1 MNRICRRILTIGLF
15 VGGLSGAANAAD
27 LPRVLLL
34 GDSISIGYTPYVQEA
49 LGDEA
54 TVVRPTHPN
63 GKPANCGGTNR
74 GVKSIDRWIAID
86 SGGWDVI
93 HFNFGLHDLKRVDP
107 ESGKASTNPNHPR
120 QAELEVYKKQLAEI
134 VEHLEKTGATLIFA
148 TTTPVPEGKV
158 SPLRDPADVVKY
170 NQAAREIMQAHDVAI
185 DDLYAFASK
194 RLDKIQRPANV
205 HFTETG
211 SKALG
216 EAVAK
221 AIRKNIRS
229 EKGDEPS
236 NAGARPN
243 ILFFLADD
251 MRAGFIGAGGHP
263 FVKTP
268 VLDELAERGARFE
281 NAFVTTSICA
291 ASRATI
297 LTGVVERTHK
307 YTFGTPPLS
316 DQLCAAS
323 YPAQLRE
330 SGYRTGIIGKFGV
343 AIERPNLK
351 KMFDVLVKLD
361 RTPYFKPQPDG
372 TSRHVGELIG
382 DAAIDFLRASAN
394 EPFCL
399 EVCFN
404 IAHAEDGDKKNLYP
418 PPRSAAGLYRDIPM
432 PKPPLSDP
440 AIFNAL
446 PKFLQESM
454 NRDRWYWQFDTP
466 KKYDENVRNYFRM
479 ISGMDTI
486 IGRVLKELEQ
496 LGLAENTI
504 VIFSGDNGYFLGERG
519 LSGKWI
525 HYEES
530 LRVPMIIYDPHAREV
545 AGIAPDEMVLNLDI
559 PPTILDYANVAIPA
573 HYQGR
578 SLRTLVHG
586 KSPNDWRTDFFVE
599 HLMHHPDLPKWEGVR
614 TKRYTYA
621 KYFEQNPPY
630 EFLHDRKLDPQQL
643 KNYIDDPEHAD
654 VSERLRA
661 RTIELRD
668 AYGGEYNR
676 EDFPL
681 KSSRRAPQRKS
692 AKK

>member
-1 MNRICRRILTIGLF
+1 MNITIRSLLTIGVLA
-15 VGGLSGAANAAD
+15 GGLSGAASAAD

-34 GDSISIGYTPYVQEA
+34 GDSISIGYTPYVQKA
-49 LGDEA
+49 LDGEA

-63 GKPANCGGTNR
+63 GKAANCGGTNR
-74 GVKSIDRWIAID
+74 GVKSIERWIATD
-86 SGGWDVI
+86 GGDWDVI
-93 HFNFGLHDLKRVDP
+93 HFNFGLHDLKRIDP
-107 ESGKASTNPNHPR
+107 KTGKGSDDPKHPR
-120 QAELEVYKKQLAEI
+120 QAELEVYKKQLTEI
-134 VEHLEKTGATLIFA
+134 VERLEKTGATLIFA

-158 SPLRDPADVVKY
+158 SPLRHPADVVKY
-170 NQAAREIMQAHDVAI
+170 NNAAREIMKAHDIAI
-185 DDLYAFASK
+185 DDLYAFAFD
-194 RLDKIQRPANV
+194 RLDVIQRPANV
-205 HFTETG
+205 HFTKEG

-216 EAVAK
+216 DAVAK
-221 AIRKNIRS
+221 SIRKTIDS
-229 EKGDEPS
+229 ENDEQS
-236 NAGARPN
+236 NAESRPN

-251 MRAGFIGAGGHP
+251 MRAGFTAVGGHP

-268 VLDELAERGARFE
+268 TLDQLAERGVRFE

-297 LTGVVERTHK
+297 LTGVVERTHE
-307 YTFGTPPLS
+307 YTFGTPPISNELS
-316 DQLCAAS
+316 AAS
-323 YPAQLRE
+323 YPAKLRE
-330 SGYRTGIIGKFGV
+330 AGYRTGLIGKFGV
-343 AIERPNLK
+343 GITKPNRE
-351 KMFDVLVKLD
+351 KMFDVLISLN

-372 TSRHVGELIG
+372 TTRHVGELIG
-382 DAAIDFLRASAN
+382 DAAIDFLRGSAK

-404 IAHAEDGDKKNLYP
+404 IAHAEDNDKANLYP
-418 PPRSAAGLYRDIPM
+418 SPRSVAGLYRDIPM

-440 AIFNAL
+440 AVFNAL
-446 PKFLQESM
+446 PEFLQESM

-466 KKYDENVRNYFRM
+466 EKYDKNVRNYFRM
-479 ISGMDTI
+479 ISGMDAI
-486 IGRVLKELEQ
+486 IGRVLRELGQ

-504 VIFSGDNGYFLGERG
+504 VIFSSDNGYFLGERG
-519 LSGKWI
+519 FSGKWI

-530 LRVPMIIYDPHAREV
+530 LRVPMIIYDPQARKV
-545 AGIAPDEMVLNLDI
+545 AGITPDEMVLNLDI
-559 PPTILDYANVAIPA
+559 PPTILDYANVTIPE

-578 SLRTLVHG
+578 SLKPLVHG
-586 KSPNDWRTDFFVE
+586 KSPDDWRTDFFIE

-630 EFLHDRKLDPQQL
+630 EFLHDRKLDPNQL

-654 VSERLRA
+654 VAERLRA

-681 KSSRRAPQRKS
+681 KSSRRSPERKS
-692 AKK
+692 SKK